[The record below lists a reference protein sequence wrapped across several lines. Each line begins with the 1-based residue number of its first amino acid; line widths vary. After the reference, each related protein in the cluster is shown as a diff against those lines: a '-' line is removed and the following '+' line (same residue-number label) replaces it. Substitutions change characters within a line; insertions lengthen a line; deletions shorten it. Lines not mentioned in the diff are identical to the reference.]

1 MKFYFTTYRVR
12 FFTLIVLINITCQK
26 VSAQE
31 MNSSPYTRY
40 GIGAIEEPI
49 TTAYF
54 GNGLTTAQSNFYLLN
69 IANPASYASI
79 LKYNPI
85 FNVDLNNKLSTY
97 QTTSDKS
104 KRNVSGL
111 KTFAMGLPIAKRTG
125 LSFGITPFSTVGY
138 DITSHDT
145 IGGEPVSYKYNGSG
159 SVNNTYLGIGYN
171 LINKADTSKFSIG
184 VNVHY
189 LFGTLVRQR
198 EIIFNNTTYMNSKAY
213 ESENLSGF
221 YFDAGI
227 QYYQKLGSKSSLK
240 YGATFS
246 FPGNLNVKQDFYAY
260 DFNYIYSYIASPHD
274 TLSYYKGKQGAY
286 RLPRKFSSGIAYQFG
301 GKWTIGVQYDIQ
313 NWNQM
318 TKTIDSIRVP
328 IPAIGQKTKLTV
340 GIEFEPTTEKGD
352 KNKNILQKSTY
363 RLGFYTGNQG
373 IVIDSTILKNYGI
386 SFGTSIPLISSSS
399 LSSLNFGFAY
409 GKMGTTNYNLIQ
421 ENYFTF
427 RIGFS
432 LMPHMRYDR
441 WFMKRKYD

>member
-1 MKFYFTTYRVR
+1 MKFYYTTYRVL
-12 FFTLIVLINITCQK
+12 FFALSVASIFTSKKMSGQQL
-26 VSAQE
+26 
-31 MNSSPYTRY
+31 NSSPYTRY

-49 TTAYF
+49 STAYF

-69 IANPASYASI
+69 ISNPASYASI
-79 LKYNPI
+79 LKHNPI
-85 FNVDLNNKLSTY
+85 FNVDLNNKLSIY

-104 KRNVSGL
+104 KKNVSGL
-111 KTFAMGLPIAKRTG
+111 KTFSMGLPIAKRTG

-145 IGGEPVSYKYNGSG
+145 ISGEPVRYLYNGSG

-171 LINKADTSKFSIG
+171 LINKGDSSKFSIG
-184 VNVHY
+184 VNAHY

-198 EIIFNNTTYMNSKAY
+198 EIVFDNTTYMNSKIY
-213 ESENLSGF
+213 KSESLSGF
-221 YFDAGI
+221 YFDAGV
-227 QYYQKLGSKSSLK
+227 QYYQKLSSKSSLK

-246 FPGNLNVKQDFYAY
+246 FPGNLNIKQDFYAY
-260 DFNYIYSYIASPHD
+260 DFSYVYTYTVSPHD
-274 TLSYYKGKQGAY
+274 TLSYYQGKQGVY
-286 RLPRKFSSGIAYQFG
+286 RLPRKFSTGIAYQFAK
-301 GKWTIGVQYDIQ
+301 KWTLGVQYDIQ

-318 TKTIDSIRVP
+318 TKTIDSVNVP
-328 IPAIGQKTKLTV
+328 LTAIGQKTKLTV

-352 KNKNILQKSTY
+352 KNKNIFQKSTY

-399 LSSLNFGFAY
+399 LSSLNLGFAY
-409 GKMGTTNYNLIQ
+409 GKMGTTNNNLIQ
-421 ENYFTF
+421 ENYFTL
-427 RIGFS
+427 RVGFS